1 MDVHGLAGGSP
12 DLVKTVLPVEARAN
26 VSIRIAPGQNVADV
40 SAAFER
46 LLREAA
52 PEGAERRGRSSSRSA
67 EPGLV
72 SPDAPA
78 LGLAREAFEQVFGQ
92 LSLLV
97 RVGGS
102 VPVVASLAARGIPT
116 ISTGIA
122 IERRQRALAEREVSR
137 GVPDARSR
145 GGARDVQASRRAW
158 LERRSRARS
167 PRSSPAT
174 CSSGSSATCR
184 VDTQGAYRV
193 PERPSTEKQL
203 ELSRLLVAGAA
214 RPRPRRRADDRR
226 RGLLRAP
233 GIERGSSRRAH
244 RARGHDARR
253 QRAPDVSPIVHE
265 AWDGAPIE
273 LPGDAR
279 QVLDPEQLPE
289 LAARVGHDIVTSDG
303 TTLLGADDKA
313 GIAEIMA
320 AVSYLARHP
329 ERTRAPL
336 RVAFTVDEEVGRGAE
351 DFDLEAFGADVAYTL
366 DGSALGELETETFS
380 ATSIR
385 VTIRGLSVHPGTAK
399 GKLVNAVKLAA
410 ELVAS
415 LPADR
420 LSPETTENREG
431 YVHPHRISGG
441 AEEAIVDFIARD
453 HDDELL
459 EQHVQLLRDL
469 AARIAEREPRAHV
482 EIERRDSYRNMRPYI
497 EQTRASSRRRSRRFA
512 VPVSSRSSR
521 SRAAG
526 RTARCSRHEGFRP
539 RISSP
544 AARST
549 TRSAS
554 GRACRTWAP
563 LPRRSSSSRASGPNR
578 RRSCGLTPLGV

>member
-1 MDVHGLAGGSP
+1 M
-12 DLVKTVLPVEARAN
+12 ARAPFT
-26 VSIRIAPGQNVADV
+26 S
-40 SAAFER
+40 
-46 LLREAA
+46 
-52 PEGAERRGRSSSRSA
+52 
-67 EPGLV
+67 
-72 SPDAPA
+72 
-78 LGLAREAFEQVFGQ
+78 
-92 LSLLV
+92 
-97 RVGGS
+97 
-102 VPVVASLAARGIPT
+102 
-116 ISTGIA
+116 
-122 IERRQRALAEREVSR
+122 ALAEELA
-137 GVPDARSR
+137 G
-145 GGARDVQASRRAW
+145 DV
-158 LERRSRARS
+158 LERFLRYV
-167 PRSSPAT
+167 
-174 CSSGSSATCR
+174 R
-184 VDTQGAYRV
+184 VDTQAAYRV

-203 ELSRLLVAGAA
+203 ELSRLLVQELRDLGLDAELTPGAA
-214 RPRPRRRADDRR
+214 VFS
-226 RGLLRAP
+226 GLPGTNGAP
-233 GIERGSSRRAH
+233 VVGLIAH
-244 RARGHDARR
+244 VDTTPDVSGA
-253 QRAPDVSPIVHE
+253 DVSPIVHE
-265 AWDGAPIE
+265 AWDGAPIA
-273 LPGDAR
+273 LPGDSR

-366 DGSALGELETETFS
+366 DGSSLGELETETFS
-380 ATSIR
+380 AASIR

-420 LSPETTENREG
+420 LSPETTEDREG

-469 AARIAEREPRAHV
+469 AERIGAREPRAHV

-497 EQTRASSRRRSRRFA
+497 EKNPRVVEAALEAIRRAGVQPKLAITRGGTDGAVLSSRGLPTPNLFTGGQEYHSVREWAS
-512 VPVSSRSSR
+512 VQDMG
-521 SRAAG
+521 AAAATIVELAG
-526 RTARCSRHEGFRP
+526 VWAE
-539 RISSP
+539 P
-544 AARST
+544 A
-549 TRSAS
+549 
-554 GRACRTWAP
+554 
-563 LPRRSSSSRASGPNR
+563 
-578 RRSCGLTPLGV
+578 